1 MDSLSSIVQFFLP
14 KLNHLIFMKK
24 MACQSNSVYCG
35 NVFLSYAGVVL
46 SNYQHR
52 NLKGGKVMKK
62 LKIIVTVSLSL
73 LISILA
79 IGFIANAKDVK
90 KVKKAIDR
98 FIAYDNGTVLDT
110 KMNLM
115 WAAKDNGGDIRP
127 EAAESYCK
135 NYRAGGYTDW
145 RMPYGDELA
154 ELYDASKTQSYE
166 PRQAPLHVAT
176 ELIKITSW
184 GILAAVRPQPGMIG
198 VIGIPAFSF
207 QTGDTRGFMM
217 CGSQCGRVLPVR
229 SVNKEEVRELLI
241 KAGAK

>member
-1 MDSLSSIVQFFLP
+1 
-14 KLNHLIFMKK
+14 
-24 MACQSNSVYCG
+24 
-35 NVFLSYAGVVL
+35 
-46 SNYQHR
+46 
-52 NLKGGKVMKK
+52 MKK

-207 QTGDTRGFMM
+207 
-217 CGSQCGRVLPVR
+217 
-229 SVNKEEVRELLI
+229 
-241 KAGAK
+241 